1 MAIAVPNQEKV
12 LTKTYYIDRGV
23 DYTNDP
29 SNVFYRRSP
38 SGKNMLPSLDGK
50 PFKRKGWQRKI
61 KPWQF
66 RFAAGIDYNVNV
78 IPERVHYFEV
88 GGNDFLMF
96 FNNLG
101 MFAYTTVGEKEELI
115 YCDKYVDSN
124 GSLVLFDSVMPGVMP
139 DAQRAFFFEGGGDA
153 GFYVF
158 IGLKMFVF
166 TGQEETCG
174 GITSR
179 FFHEV
184 EPYIPVVAFACDPN
198 GYGETGEDIN
208 MLTRFRIIQ
217 YTCDGHYD
225 DEQTIVGTT
234 VFTVPGGFKSST
246 LKVEVRNEDTGEWEE
261 AETTS
266 YIAENGSISFNEA
279 PLEVVTGEDNLRV
292 TYEPDG
298 QGASATEKSI
308 TTESQLISV
317 KRTKLETRRKYD
329 DGSVDPWYVNG
340 YYYNF
345 GSTDFNVANVKTNPL
360 THERYI
366 TFECRDSSN
375 SSWTTFN
382 NQYYEDSFDSYKTT
396 VNIKGKIALYNSNVG
411 SETSKYTKTTETSA
425 WKKVSWWQEQ
435 TRTTVETKY
444 YRVRVVYTSYV
455 YTGGAA
461 GESESKTAFSQCS
474 RALVFGSG
482 IVNQIF
488 LTSSPYTNYNT
499 RVWYSGATNP
509 KYFPELNY
517 FEVGATDKPIMG
529 LIKVGEYLGVVK
541 QGDNIDTAVYLA
553 YPTTF
558 AEDPVYAVKQNIG
571 GIGAISNG
579 AFNILNE
586 EPLFFSKDGV
596 MAIEV
601 STQDTDRQLRN
612 RSYYVN
618 KKLCSEDNPSKAIS
632 FVYDGMYWIALNGH
646 CYVLDG
652 NQKVAWENTKT
663 NLQYEAY
670 YLDNIPAQCFCR
682 FHDELWFTDFNG
694 NVCRFYTDA
703 DEKKYHD
710 DYHVDG
716 AKYVVDYAPI
726 DGFYPITSLDDT
738 VAVGDFITHED
749 TWYTV
754 AEVGENSVR
763 VDEGVAID
771 AVWSTIADDDG
782 SVHYFKNLQKKGV
795 VVSLMPSSDSG
806 VDVYVKADS
815 NDPVLVGTTD
825 AKDYELPFDFY
836 LRKKVKKY
844 KRLQFICR
852 NNVVDDSFGLDQ
864 IIKSYTVGNYSK
876 NRGNG

>member
-1 MAIAVPNQEKV
+1 
-12 LTKTYYIDRGV
+12 
-23 DYTNDP
+23 
-29 SNVFYRRSP
+29 
-38 SGKNMLPSLDGK
+38 MLPDEAGR
-50 PFKRKGWQRKI
+50 PFKRTGWEVAI
-61 KPWQF
+61 S
-66 RFAAGIDYNVNV
+66 ADEITALIGGDYA
-78 IPERVHYFEV
+78 IQKCFYFEL
-88 GGNDFLMF
+88 GGVDHIVIFCDVAL
-96 FNNLG
+96 LLY
-101 MFAYTTVGEKEELI
+101 ADGELSLLSR
-115 YCDKYVDSN
+115 DS
-124 GSLVLFDSVMPGVMP
+124 SCCASYE
-139 DAQRAFFFEGGGDA
+139 RAFFFEGGGDA

-158 IGLKMFVF
+158 VGLKMFVF
-166 TGQEETCG
+166 TGQQETYG

-234 VFTVPGGFKSST
+234 VFTVPDGFKSST
-246 LKVEVRNEDTGEWEE
+246 LKVEVRNEDTGNWEE

-266 YIAENGSISFNEA
+266 YIAENGNISFSEP
-279 PLEVVTGEDNLRV
+279 PLEVISGEDNLRV

-298 QGASATEKSI
+298 QGASATEKTI
-308 TTESQLISV
+308 TTDSRMISV
-317 KRTKLETRRKYD
+317 TRTKHEMRRKLSN
-329 DGSVDPWYVNG
+329 GTIQPWYVQG
-340 YYYNF
+340 YSYSF

-366 TFECRDSSN
+366 TFQCRDSSN
-375 SSWTTFN
+375 SSWTTFS
-382 NQYYEDSFDSYKTT
+382 NQLYEDSFDSYKTT
-396 VNIKGKIALYNSNVG
+396 INIKGKIALYNSSVG

-425 WKKVSWWQEQ
+425 WKTVTYSGGVKYQEQ
-435 TRTTVETKY
+435 TRTTKETKY
-444 YRVRVVYTSYV
+444 YRIRVVYTSYV
-455 YTGGAA
+455 YTGGTA

-474 RALVFGSG
+474 RVLVFGSG
-482 IVNQIF
+482 VINQIF

-517 FEVGATDKPIMG
+517 FEAGATDKPIMG

-558 AEDPVYAVKQNIG
+558 SEDPVYAVKQNIG

-579 AFNILNE
+579 AFNILDE

-601 STQDTDRQLRN
+601 SAQDVDRQLRN

-618 KKLCSEDNPSKAIS
+618 KKLCSEDNPSRAIS

-652 NQKVAWENTKT
+652 NQKVAWENTRT

-670 YLDNIPAQCFCR
+670 YLENIPAQCFCR

-716 AKYVVDYAPI
+716 AKYVVNYAPI
-726 DGFYPITSLDDT
+726 DGFYPVTSLDDT
-738 VAVGDFITHED
+738 VAVGDFIRHGD

-754 AEVGENSVR
+754 AEIGTDSVR

-815 NDPVLVGTTD
+815 NAPVLVGTTD

-864 IIKSYTVGNYSK
+864 IIKSYTIGNYSK